1 MNAKSLIA
9 AAALT
14 AMSSMVFAQEA
25 TSDAWMDAAATKS
38 RTQVQAELAQAR
50 KDGTIKAWSAG
61 YIEKTQA
68 VKSREQ
74 VRNEVAMARASGE
87 LAALNSEVNSFQ
99 REPAPVMA
107 KAR

>member
-1 MNAKSLIA
+1 MNAKSLFA
-9 AAALT
+9 AAAL
-14 AMSSMVFAQEA
+14 AAVGSLAFAQEA
-25 TSDAWMDAAATKS
+25 TSDAWMDASASQS
-38 RTQVQAELAQAR
+38 RAQVQAQLAQAR
-50 KDGTIKAWSAG
+50 QDGTIKAWSAG

-87 LAALNSEVNSFQ
+87 LAAINSEVNSFQ
-99 REPAPVMA
+99 RETAPVLA